1 MTFRIYKK
9 FKSMNRFKPIM
20 TFSKLLRNNIIHQK
34 TRVLTFVAVV
44 CLKRFS
50 TALYL

>member
-20 TFSKLLRNNIIHQK
+20 TFSKLLRNNIIIKKPGYSHLLLWS
-34 TRVLTFVAVV
+34 V
-44 CLKRFS
+44 
-50 TALYL
+50 